1 MLITS
6 RGLTMN
12 LTKSLW
18 TKLITIGLSAA
29 MALGVGLTASKV
41 IDEVSAA
48 TSVVKFG
55 SGATNNW
62 TTNYQNLGSDYI
74 GIATTSHYA
83 QVTSTNL
90 FGSDLVLSSDLNVTF
105 KLGTY
110 GGTGQQGTFAVALL
124 NSGGSVL
131 SVGTGLT
138 NLTGSSESYAQGPT
152 NGITVTKPANPSDI
166 ASVKVYLSNVGSI
179 TTSKYVR
186 LQELTLTYTTAAA
199 IVELSSIAVTSQP
212 SKKDY
217 FNGDYFDPTDMVV
230 TATYSNSSTANV
242 TSSCTYSPSPLTT
255 GTTSVTVSYSE
266 GGITKTTSVTGIS
279 VTIPKTLN
287 SISVSGSPTKSLYY
301 AGESFDPTGITVTA
315 HYADSTTANVTDLC
329 TYSPDPLTA
338 GTTSVTVSYTE
349 VTTKTT
355 SVSGLTVLTKTL
367 QSISINSMP
376 SNTTFSLGS
385 NFSSAGLSI
394 NAVYN
399 GGTEV
404 VSAGL
409 SVTGVNTMVLGS
421 QTATV
426 SYGGETTS
434 YSVNVTNQG
443 ASLGE
448 LYSDLIISEYIE
460 GSGNDK
466 VIEIFNGTGSSVSL
480 SNYTLKINANA
491 NTTWSNAISL
501 GTSLLANGNTF
512 VISHSSANASILAIA
527 DMTSGSITPNGD
539 DAIGLFKSD
548 VLLDIFG
555 VFGEDPGTG
564 WEVGGVS
571 NATVDNTITRNSNV
585 NTPTTTWNTSEW
597 TVQSGLPISFLGSHT
612 AQLGDVT
619 YSEQAT
625 AFANYVMT
633 GIGNNAAGNCAAVKS
648 ELDAEYGYMVA
659 ESKSIFDTSADDLF
673 VNARARMNYL
683 ANWLSAQGQGSGEAP
698 ITNAATTRSALLT
711 ATIIGIVGLSAIAGF
726 YFLHKKKETA

>member
-1 MLITS
+1 
-6 RGLTMN
+6 MN
-12 LTKSLW
+12 LSKSLW
-18 TKLITIGLSAA
+18 TKLITIGLGAT
-29 MALGVGLTASKV
+29 MAIGVGLTASKV
-41 IDEVSAA
+41 ADEVSAA
-48 TSVVKFG
+48 SSVVQFG
-55 SGATNNW
+55 SGKTNNW
-62 TTNYQNLGSDYI
+62 TTSYQNQGSDYI
-74 GIATTSHYA
+74 GIATASHYA
-83 QVTSTNL
+83 QVTATNL
-90 FGSDLVLSSDLNVTF
+90 FGSDLVLSSDLVVTF
-105 KLGTY
+105 KIGTY

-131 SVGTGLT
+131 SVGTGVT
-138 NLTGSSESYAQGPT
+138 NLTGSNESYAQGPT
-152 NGITVTKPANPSDI
+152 DGITVTKPANPSDI
-166 ASVKVYLSNVGSI
+166 ASVKVYLSSVGSI

-434 YSVNVTNQG
+434 YAVDVTNQG
-443 ASLGE
+443 ASLGV

-460 GSGNDK
+460 GGGNNK
-466 VIEIFNGTGSSVSL
+466 AVEIFNGTGSTVSL
-480 SNYTLKINANA
+480 SNYKILVYANGGTSA
-491 NTTWSNAISL
+491 SSTISL
-501 GTSLLANGNTF
+501 TGDLVNGQTYVIAHSSSNSALLNLANL
-512 VISHSSANASILAIA
+512 S
-527 DMTSGSITPNGD
+527 SGSLTHNGND
-539 DAIGLFKSD
+539 VIVLEKNGSNIDVVGTIGDSADFAKDVTLVRKS
-548 VLLDIFG
+548 
-555 VFGEDPGTG
+555 T
-564 WEVGGVS
+564 VS
-571 NATVDNTITRNSNV
+571 S
-585 NTPTTTWNTSEW
+585 PTTTYSASEW
-597 TVQSGLPISFLGSHT
+597 DSYASDTFTYVGSHT

-633 GIGNNAAGNCAAVKS
+633 GIGNNAQGNCSAVKS
-648 ELDAEYGYMVA
+648 ELDTEYGYMA
-659 ESKSIFDTSADDLF
+659 ASSKSIFDTSSDTLF
-673 VNARARMNYL
+673 VNARARMDYL
-683 ANWLSAQGQGSGEAP
+683 ANWVSAQGQGSGEAP
-698 ITNAATTRSALLT
+698 INNVATTRSALLT
-711 ATIIGIVGLSAIAGF
+711 AAIIGIVGFSAIAGF